1 MPLATGW
8 YRCVDS
14 IMTVLLQTPE
24 LKSTA
29 AIVLN
34 AGLVRGGGALPHT

>member
-1 MPLATGW
+1 LHRYTSGATSMVPGW

-24 LKSTA
+24 VELHK
-29 AIVLN
+29 LN
-34 AGLVRGGGALPHT
+34 PVAP